1 MKRFLF
7 IVLSALALPALA
19 QYPERL
25 TRIVSPFSPGGGLD
39 IVARLIAPKLSEA
52 YRQPVIVE
60 NRTGAN
66 GVIAVDFVSKAPA
79 DGYTL
84 LIDTLGVSIH
94 PAVLKNPPYDP
105 IRNLEPVAQLLS
117 LP

>member
-1 MKRFLF
+1 MTRILLLCLL
-7 IVLSALALPALA
+7 IGVPSAALA

-39 IVARLIAPKLSEA
+39 IVARLLAPKLSDS
-52 YRQPVIVE
+52 YKQPVIVE

-66 GVIAVDFVSKAPA
+66 GQIANEFVAKSAP

-84 LIDTLGVSIH
+84 LIDTLGFTVH
-94 PAVLKNPPYDP
+94 PAVTKNLPYDP
-105 IRNLEPVAQLLS
+105 A
-117 LP
+117 